1 MKKFLSIALV
11 VLFTLSSCKEKEKKE
26 EGPTQMETVMAIHD
40 EVMPKMSTLGKL
52 VGELKSKVDST
63 EMGQK
68 YETSMK
74 DLQAANKSMM
84 DWMMNFG
91 NRFDSDEI
99 LEGKALSE
107 EKQKWLDEEEIK
119 VKDLKDQI
127 NSSIEKAEA
136 LLAKE

>member
-1 MKKFLSIALV
+1 MRKILS
-11 VLFTLSSCKEKEKKE
+11 VLFLVLITISSCKEKEKKE
-26 EGPTQMETVMAIHD
+26 EGPTQMETVMEIHD
-40 EVMPKMSTLGKL
+40 EVMPKMGTLGKL
-52 VGELKSKVDST
+52 VGELKSKVDTT
-63 EMGQK
+63 EMGKK
-68 YETSMK
+68 YEASMK

-99 LEGKALSE
+99 LDGKALSE

-119 VKDLKDQI
+119 VKDLRNQI